1 MTSDYES
8 FWDSDN
14 FAVVTDQTK
23 PAMKWTIHEL
33 IKRGKNVS
41 TVDIS
46 DKPGTGTFRD
56 VSELPDGVQGA
67 VIGVTGKEPSDII
80 EALEAKGINNIWV
93 HFSIDT
99 PEVREKCSQDRMQC
113 LMGKCPMMYL
123 GGSISIHGI
132 HRSIAKLI
140 GKY

>member
-8 FWDSDN
+8 FWDADS
-14 FAVVTDQTK
+14 FAVVTDRTK

-33 IKRGKNVS
+33 TRRGKNVS

-46 DKPGTGTFRD
+46 DKPDAGTFRD

-67 VIGVTGKEPSDII
+67 VIGITGKQPAVIMD
-80 EALEAKGINNIWV
+80 ALAAKGISNIWV

-99 PEVREKCSQDRMQC
+99 PEVRENCGQDGMHC
-113 LMGKCPMMYL
+113 VTGKCPMMYL

-132 HRSIAKLI
+132 HRNIAKLI